1 MSHPSGI
8 PRAVAVKVLI
18 VGSGAREHAL
28 AWRIGQSPLTTGIW
42 VANGNGG
49 TGRIATNLNVM
60 PEDVDG
66 VVEAAQTL
74 GIDLVVVGPE
84 TPLALGIVDRLGTL
98 GIPAF
103 GPTRAAAQIE
113 ASKAFA
119 LEVMRAAGV
128 PCPDFRVFQEQNA
141 ALDFLNHHRQPV
153 VIKADGLAA
162 GKGVALCRTTEEATA
177 AVRACM
183 DQRVFGDAGNIVV
196 IQEFLSGPEVS
207 IFAFCDG
214 EYLSTLV
221 AACDYKRLKDG
232 DQGPNTGGMGSF
244 APPGFWTAGLEERIR
259 VTIME
264 PVIEEM
270 FKRGIPYRGILYAG
284 LMLTE
289 AGLKVL
295 EFNCRLG
302 DPEAQVVLPLLSG
315 DPLEIMLACH
325 EGRLSGVPVR
335 WEADK
340 YVGVVMASGG
350 YPAKYETGFEI
361 TGLDNDERDTQES
374 MVFHAGTRPSTGGT
388 PGRVVTSG
396 GRVLTVVGRGS
407 SLAEARDRAYH
418 RVQSIDFQGVYYRT
432 DIGAVEAREG
442 AWAAEPAKPTG

>member
-1 MSHPSGI
+1 M
-8 PRAVAVKVLI
+8 KVLI

-28 AWRIGQSPLTTGIW
+28 AWRLCQSPLITGMW

-49 TGRIATNLNVM
+49 TDRIAANLDVS

-66 VVEAAQTL
+66 VVGAAQAL

-84 TPLALGIVDRLGTL
+84 VPLALGIVDRLVAL

-113 ASKAFA
+113 ASKAYA
-119 LEVMRAAGV
+119 LDVMRVAGV
-128 PCPDFRVFQEQNA
+128 PCPDFRVFQEQTA
-141 ALDFLNHHRQPV
+141 ALDFLNHHLQPV
-153 VIKADGLAA
+153 VVKADGLAA
-162 GKGVALCRTTEEATA
+162 GKGVYLCRTPEEAAA
-177 AVRACM
+177 AVRSCV
-183 DQRVFGDAGNIVV
+183 DQQVFGDAGDIVV

-214 EYLSTLV
+214 EQLSSLV

-244 APPGFWTAGLEERIR
+244 TPPGFWTADLGERIR

-264 PVIEEM
+264 PVIQEM

-289 AGLKVL
+289 AGPKVL

-302 DPEAQVVLPLLSG
+302 DPEAQVVLPLLAG

-335 WEADK
+335 WDADN
-340 YVGVVMASGG
+340 YVAVVMASEG
-350 YPAKYETGFEI
+350 YPADYETGFEI
-361 TGLDNDERDTQES
+361 KGLDDADQYARDTL
-374 MVFHAGTRPSTGGT
+374 VFHAGTRPSMEGKPGGT
-388 PGRVVTSG
+388 PGLVATSG
-396 GRVLTVVGRGS
+396 GRVLTVVGRGA
-407 SLAEARDRAYH
+407 SLAEARDRAYD
-418 RVQSIDFQGVYYRT
+418 RVRSIDFQGVYYRT
-432 DIGAVEAREG
+432 DIAAVESREG
-442 AWAAEPAKPTG
+442 AWASEPAAPNG

>member
-1 MSHPSGI
+1 M
-8 PRAVAVKVLI
+8 KVLI

-28 AWRIGQSPLTTGIW
+28 AWRLGQSPLTTGIW

-49 TGRIATNLNVM
+49 TDRIATNLDVM

-74 GIDLVVVGPE
+74 EIDLVVVGPE
-84 TPLALGIVDRLGTL
+84 SPLALGIVDRLGIL

-119 LEVMRAAGV
+119 LEVMRVAGV
-128 PCPDFRVFQEQNA
+128 PCPDFRVFQDQSA

-153 VIKADGLAA
+153 VVKADGLAA
-162 GKGVALCRTTEEATA
+162 GKGVALCQTTEEATA

-183 DQRVFGDAGNIVV
+183 DQRVFGDAGNSVV
-196 IQEFLSGPEVS
+196 IQELLSGPEVS

-214 EYLSTLV
+214 EHLSSLV

-264 PVIEEM
+264 PVIKEM
-270 FKRGIPYRGILYAG
+270 SRRETPYRGILYAG
-284 LMLTE
+284 LMLTQ
-289 AGLKVL
+289 AGPKVL

-315 DPLEIMLACH
+315 DPLETMLACH
-325 EGRLSGVPVR
+325 EGRLSGVPVQ
-335 WEADK
+335 WEADN

-350 YPAKYETGFEI
+350 YPAEYETGLEI
-361 TGLDNDERDTQES
+361 TGLDDYERENQES
-374 MVFHAGTRPSTGGT
+374 MVFHAGTRPSTGGK
-388 PGRVVTSG
+388 PGRVLTSG
-396 GRVLTVVGRGS
+396 GRVLTVVGQGA
-407 SLAEARDRAYH
+407 SLAEARERAYH
-418 RVQSIDFQGVYYRT
+418 RVQRIDFQGVYYRT
-432 DIGAVEAREG
+432 DIAAVEAREG